1 MMTDEQY
8 VMMTDEQYIDW
19 LFNQEPCG
27 YQNTP
32 GFRAFLLDAM
42 AAIGER
48 PRAGDVASMHM
59 AYTAGQEQAGAR
71 VWTDDRPTEPG
82 EYYCSLHPSQRER
95 LIAPQAVMAV
105 AVSWNEYRGC
115 LFVRWFDSHREE
127 CSLSTRDD
135 SGGPSSPLRADID
148 GFGVAASTLDLEF
161 HCVLLLPGG
170 PGRMVRGW
178 ASIGWAAL
186 G

>member
-1 MMTDEQY
+1 
-8 VMMTDEQYIDW
+8 MMTDEQYIDW
-19 LFNQEPCG
+19 LFQREPCG

-48 PRAGDVASMHM
+48 PRAGEVASMHM
-59 AYTAGQEQAGAR
+59 AYTAGQEQASAR
-71 VWTDDRPTEPG
+71 TWTDERPSEPG

-115 LFVRWFDSHREE
+115 LFVRWFDGHREE
-127 CSLSTRDD
+127 CSLSIED
-135 SGGPSSPLRADID
+135 SEFDGAKWSRRETPADPFEVT
-148 GFGVAASTLDLEF
+148 G
-161 HCVLLLPGG
+161 
-170 PGRMVRGW
+170 
-178 ASIGWAAL
+178 
-186 G
+186 

>member
-1 MMTDEQY
+1 
-8 VMMTDEQYIDW
+8 MTDEQYIDW
-19 LFNQEPCG
+19 LFQQEPCG

-82 EYYCSLHPSQRER
+82 EYWLSLRPDR
-95 LIAPQAVMAV
+95 
-105 AVSWNEYRGC
+105 
-115 LFVRWFDSHREE
+115 
-127 CSLSTRDD
+127 
-135 SGGPSSPLRADID
+135 RA
-148 GFGVAASTLDLEF
+148 L
-161 HCVLLLPGG
+161 
-170 PGRMVRGW
+170 
-178 ASIGWAAL
+178 AAL
-186 G
+186 YPVGLERPVVRVWIEGDRLKTRFAWSMSLTAGWLSGVGLLDGAKWSRRETPADPFEEVKT